1 MTVELKELQFETDA
15 GFGSRARI
23 GLIVLENDQTV
34 EAELATLWPE
44 GVAAF
49 ATRIPMEDRVTA
61 ESLLAM
67 ETRIPEA
74 AGLLPEIMGF
84 DVIGY
89 GCTSAATLIGE
100 ERVESI
106 ESHEFIDGCRVF
118 WLPDWIRSSVS
129 NP

>member
-1 MTVELKELQFETDA
+1 MTVELKELPFETDT

-89 GCTSAATLIGE
+89 GCTCLLYTSPSPRDKRQSRMPSSA
-100 ERVESI
+100 
-106 ESHEFIDGCRVF
+106 
-118 WLPDWIRSSVS
+118 
-129 NP
+129 